1 MKRIFLSL
9 FLLISF
15 ASLYSAELGFTE
27 SGQTADVKF
36 DLYFKKNEKS
46 VIRFTEPDN
55 PNVEKTEFDFTP
67 YSGAVDVN
75 TNPYADIGIYWQIYE
90 PAFALKLEFVES
102 LVVGAADSGYML
114 RGSSDDNKTI
124 GYNYSVTIDGA
135 EKISPIE
142 NNPQNSLSLDA
153 RTVLFLDSARDGLD
167 TGDSQPESGSTVLH
181 LELPIP
187 AEGFVTGQYFGVI
200 RMTLDVK

>member
-1 MKRIFLSL
+1 MKKKQMLATLVMLSL
-9 FLLISF
+9 LQGSVYAENITAETQDEYNAVAANDSLI
-15 ASLYSAELGFTE
+15 LTGDNNTVNIGAEGANITGDVIT
-27 SGQTADVKF
+27 SGSGSSNTLTITDSNFNNVYGANGGENAVG
-36 DLYFKKNEKS
+36 NTVTINGNS
-46 VIRFTEPDN
+46 VIGIETEED
-55 PNVEKTEFDFTP
+55 EDK
-67 YSGAVDVN
+67 
-75 TNPYADIGIYWQIYE
+75 
-90 PAFALKLEFVES
+90 
-102 LVVGAADSGYML
+102 
-114 RGSSDDNKTI
+114 

-167 TGDSQPESGSTVLH
+167 TGDSQPESGSAVLH